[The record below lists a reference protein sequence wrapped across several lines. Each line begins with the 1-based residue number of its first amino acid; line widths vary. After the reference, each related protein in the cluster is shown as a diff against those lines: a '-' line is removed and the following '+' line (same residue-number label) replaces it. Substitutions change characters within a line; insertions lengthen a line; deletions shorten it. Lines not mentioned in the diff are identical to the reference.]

1 MAKKK
6 APEKPDDETGT
17 EVEVVKSKK
26 RVAADGTQRGLHRKG
41 MKNRRTTLMEQC
53 QTAVE
58 DLTGIK
64 NWDPVVMLAM
74 LSAQALTGYPATDEN
89 GNPILDEETGNPVMV
104 PPDRA
109 MAAAVAAK
117 AAPYLHGHVRPK
129 EAGEDE
135 DDKADPNEKR
145 EEVLN
150 ALESMGVKVKRDE

>member
-1 MAKKK
+1 MAAKKK
-6 APEKPDDETGT
+6 KPETKT
-17 EVEVVKSKK
+17 EEPATEMIVSKK
-26 RVAADGTQRGLHRKG
+26 RVAADGTQRGLARRKDR
-41 MKNRRTTLMEQC
+41 KTTLMEQC

-58 DLTGIK
+58 DLTGMK
-64 NWDPVVMLAM
+64 NWDPVVMLSM
-74 LSAQALTGYPATDEN
+74 ISAQALTGYPATDEN

-129 EAGEDE
+129 EAGEDD
-135 DDKADPNEKR
+135 DDKADPDEKR